1 MPPSRNDI
9 RNDNDPISPPR
20 NDIRNDNSPPA
31 ATCPVCAAA
40 FTPIR
45 RQRYCTPACRQ
56 AAWRARHPSPAPPPS
71 TTDAARTTRRD
82 DTVYQCGE
90 CGSRYLARQWCHDC
104 SKPCT
109 RLDAGGLCPHCDEPI
124 TIKDITDQHEPGR
137 QRTDQHKPRHPA
149 TRPRGG

>member
-9 RNDNDPISPPR
+9 RNDNDPVSPPR
-20 NDIRNDNSPPA
+20 NDIRNDISPPA

-56 AAWRARHPSPAPPPS
+56 AAWRARHRGPAPPPS
-71 TTDAARTTRRD
+71 TTVAARTTRRD

-109 RLDAGGLCPHCDEPI
+109 RLDTGGLCPHCDEPI
-124 TIKDITDQHEPGR
+124 TIKDITDQH
-137 QRTDQHKPRHPA
+137 QPRPTTH
-149 TRPRGG
+149 